1 VRIAAVRIENF
12 RGIRFLEVDGLAR
25 EPLITVSGPNGSGKS
40 LVLEAISLAWRVDRL
55 PSMLLPQF
63 TVGPWGR
70 QARIELGLVL
80 VGEER
85 RALETVRDAI
95 GGPEGEAPSEV
106 RVCLTIS
113 APAEQY
119 ADPTPPIFESSPW
132 IGLTRHPAFSAS
144 HGFAQIDHLPAD
156 RPTGRG
162 EAPQIN
168 PALIGEEQR
177 ENLRNQVVSSYAQTR
192 GYVGVG
198 GIAPLLA
205 TADYLDFLAEREG
218 RERAGDFEAI
228 TGPFFEATGKEI
240 ELPRVDHG
248 SPHGAS
254 IRVRTLAGTE
264 HTLDQLSSGE
274 QEVLALSYF
283 VRRLSAR
290 GGVLLIDEPELH
302 LHPAL
307 QRAFFADLSAIA
319 DRAQVCIVTHSPRLV
334 TAASLPGVLHV
345 RPAGREVENQLSRL
359 DDERDRLAL
368 LDDLGIH
375 PIELLQS
382 RFLVIVEGTTDAQ
395 RIAAILPLELSSAVV
410 SIAGNAQAVESA
422 CRSLE
427 SAEGVPFI
435 AVRDRDLMDD
445 EARESLLGAHPG
457 LYVWPKRSLENVLLH
472 PPLIAETLRRAGAAS
487 SEAEVVTTL
496 RGLADSHKPHVAKE
510 LLEIE
515 LARRHGYS
523 PHGDDPVSKLRSFYE
538 ESRRVVDEKLREF
551 DEVRSAVELRVGG
564 ALAGRL
570 GDHDGRQARF
580 G

>member
-1 VRIAAVRIENF
+1 
-12 RGIRFLEVDGLAR
+12 
-25 EPLITVSGPNGSGKS
+25 
-40 LVLEAISLAWRVDRL
+40 
-55 PSMLLPQF
+55 
-63 TVGPWGR
+63 
-70 QARIELGLVL
+70 
-80 VGEER
+80 
-85 RALETVRDAI
+85 
-95 GGPEGEAPSEV
+95 
-106 RVCLTIS
+106 
-113 APAEQY
+113 
-119 ADPTPPIFESSPW
+119 
-132 IGLTRHPAFSAS
+132 
-144 HGFAQIDHLPAD
+144 
-156 RPTGRG
+156 
-162 EAPQIN
+162 
-168 PALIGEEQR
+168 LIGEEQR

-551 DEVRSAVELRVGG
+551 DEVRSAVELELEERWQDDWAIMMDGKR
-564 ALAGRL
+564 ALGEFAGRTQFRNTSAFVDAL
-570 GDHDGRQARF
+570 GATLRDVPSVVPPAIDELRQRLH
-580 G
+580 GLIRGE